1 MEKFDDLMARNNE
14 TRPVTYCYH
23 GNSEGWCRNKYTSMH
38 GHRKRSYFSINGTQV
53 KGINIVKG

>member
-38 GHRKRSYFSINGTQV
+38 GRRKRSYFSINGTQV
-53 KGINIVKG
+53 KGI